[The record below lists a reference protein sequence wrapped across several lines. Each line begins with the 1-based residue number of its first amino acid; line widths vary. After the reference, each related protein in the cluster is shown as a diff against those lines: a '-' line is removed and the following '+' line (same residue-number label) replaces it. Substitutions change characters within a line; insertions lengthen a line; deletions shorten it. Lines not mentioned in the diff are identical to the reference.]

1 MCTNATTLPKH
12 EDRATESRWTSE
24 GFAPWKFACLTASS
38 HCSRRRPEPPVA
50 SFALRGEICGRF
62 SGSLSQHQGPKAG
75 TCHARPT
82 GRHCVKFFCVVS
94 RIRCLLASSARVSRP
109 RPSGRRPTLRMARP
123 RLQGS
128 GRRGRGRLAGP
139 AAATARGGSDALL
152 QFAKEQAREFH
163 VALRQMVDASEPGET
178 LLVPLRMTPVKG
190 WSSNSLTLM
199 GDAVHL
205 MPPTG
210 SHGGNNALRDAALLG
225 RARQEAAQGAIP
237 VGDALARYQQEML
250 AYSSREVR
258 AALRMLR
265 LSLTRNPLIRVP
277 LLKVLP
283 VLHPVFQ
290 GSD

>member
-1 MCTNATTLPKH
+1 VG
-12 EDRATESRWTSE
+12 DFISRCV
-24 GFAPWKFACLTASS
+24 A
-38 HCSRRRPEPPVA
+38 SRRYRA
-50 SFALRGEICGRF
+50 
-62 SGSLSQHQGPKAG
+62 
-75 TCHARPT
+75 
-82 GRHCVKFFCVVS
+82 
-94 RIRCLLASSARVSRP
+94 
-109 RPSGRRPTLRMARP
+109 
-123 RLQGS
+123 
-128 GRRGRGRLAGP
+128 
-139 AAATARGGSDALL
+139 GGSDALL

-225 RARQEAAQGAIP
+225 RALQEAAQGAIP

-277 LLKVLP
+277 LLKSTAGAASGVPGERWTCRREALDP
-283 VLHPVFQ
+283 ER
-290 GSD
+290 

>member
-1 MCTNATTLPKH
+1 MG
-12 EDRATESRWTSE
+12 DFISRCV
-24 GFAPWKFACLTASS
+24 A
-38 HCSRRRPEPPVA
+38 SRRYRA
-50 SFALRGEICGRF
+50 
-62 SGSLSQHQGPKAG
+62 
-75 TCHARPT
+75 
-82 GRHCVKFFCVVS
+82 
-94 RIRCLLASSARVSRP
+94 
-109 RPSGRRPTLRMARP
+109 
-123 RLQGS
+123 
-128 GRRGRGRLAGP
+128 
-139 AAATARGGSDALL
+139 GGSDALL

-225 RARQEAAQGAIP
+225 RALQEAAQGAIP

>member
-1 MCTNATTLPKH
+1 MG
-12 EDRATESRWTSE
+12 DFISRCV
-24 GFAPWKFACLTASS
+24 A
-38 HCSRRRPEPPVA
+38 SRRYRA
-50 SFALRGEICGRF
+50 
-62 SGSLSQHQGPKAG
+62 
-75 TCHARPT
+75 
-82 GRHCVKFFCVVS
+82 
-94 RIRCLLASSARVSRP
+94 
-109 RPSGRRPTLRMARP
+109 
-123 RLQGS
+123 
-128 GRRGRGRLAGP
+128 
-139 AAATARGGSDALL
+139 GGSDALL

-225 RARQEAAQGAIP
+225 RALQEAAQGAIP

-277 LLKVLP
+277 LLKSTAGAASGVPGERWTCRREALDP
-283 VLHPVFQ
+283 ER
-290 GSD
+290 